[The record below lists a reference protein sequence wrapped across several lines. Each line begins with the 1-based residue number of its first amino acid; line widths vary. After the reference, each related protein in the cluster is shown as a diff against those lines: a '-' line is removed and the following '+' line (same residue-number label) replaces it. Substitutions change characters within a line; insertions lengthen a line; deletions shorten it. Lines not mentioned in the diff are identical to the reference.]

1 VLFAHHKWYE
11 AQRLPYYDGQEEYIK
26 RRYENLRTAISQLDA
41 NQTKRF
47 RSMNHMLP
55 IELLRIMNGN
65 ENEAAAV
72 LSLADEKYALIDAHE
87 LNEREKE
94 LIQKIRYDYGE

>member
-1 VLFAHHKWYE
+1 
-11 AQRLPYYDGQEEYIK
+11 
-26 RRYENLRTAISQLDA
+26 
-41 NQTKRF
+41 
-47 RSMNHMLP
+47 MNHMLP